1 MPTGADQRLFDLGKF
16 QIGTSG
22 FQQTS
27 QVIGE
32 LWVTYD
38 VLLFKPILVE
48 ATGQSINMEHYR
60 MSPSSLSTIGA
71 GTDLL
76 GTVFPIAPQDGSSIG
91 TTLSSGGVVSF
102 PPLGVAQSYYVQ
114 YQCSG
119 SSTVLTNFVA
129 LTLGAGVTA
138 RPILK
143 AGTTSIVNIPAG
155 TTSSVQ
161 HFVQYINVSASTT
174 ARTITFTAGTPPTSP
189 TTCDLVI
196 CQVDPDVATL
206 KRRALP
212 APKR

>member
-1 MPTGADQRLFDLGKF
+1 M
-16 QIGTSG
+16 
-22 FQQTS
+22 
-27 QVIGE
+27 
-32 LWVTYD
+32 
-38 VLLFKPILVE
+38 
-48 ATGQSINMEHYR
+48 
-60 MSPSSLSTIGA
+60 
-71 GTDLL
+71 
-76 GTVFPIAPQDGSSIG
+76 
-91 TTLSSGGVVSF
+91 
-102 PPLGVAQSYYVQ
+102 
-114 YQCSG
+114 
-119 SSTVLTNFVA
+119 LTNFVA

-212 APKR
+212 APKLDEHDIVVRAISPSESKDEKQEDDEDDEFEEYLKWQARNRAAKAEAVAAPLVPVTPASPTPPPVVPSSEKKSSKK